1 MLKYMLDTNICIY
14 TIKNRPAEV
23 REHFKANSNRLC
35 ISSVVL
41 SELLFEAEK
50 SQNRERAFADV
61 EGLVARLDVLDF
73 DERAA
78 AHAAEIRAEL
88 AKAGTPIGA
97 YDVLIAAHARSQ
109 GLILVSNNL
118 CEFNR
123 VAGLRTENWGSKW
136 FRQPE
141 MCIYL

>member
-14 TIKNRPAEV
+14 TIKNRPMQV
-23 REHFKANSNRLC
+23 REYFTNNYNRLC

-41 SELLFEAEK
+41 TELLYGAEK
-50 SQNRERAFADV
+50 SQHRERALADV
-61 EGLVARLDVLDF
+61 EGLVARLDILDF
-73 DERAA
+73 DQRAA

-88 AKAGTPIGA
+88 AKAGTPIGD

-118 CEFNR
+118 REFNR
-123 VAGLRTENWGSKW
+123 VAGLRTVNWA
-136 FRQPE
+136 E
-141 MCIYL
+141 